1 MSVTIVPSTS
11 ALGDSGTA
19 DALATIRSFFNVDSI
34 VITHWLV
41 EVRKNYF
48 IPLEYKL
55 HVPLLGVRPYEAIP
69 CDFGLSTDALEAGL
83 RLPLHPMIEACL
95 EQWRISHSHMASN
108 SWRYLM
114 FNLDKMMSD
123 SGASSGSAT
132 PSAASAP
139 TAGDAGV
146 STVEKDPSSD
156 MEARLRKRLRKASV
170 GQELA
175 ATTKLRVK
183 ELEAEIERMRI
194 ELESLKSQRMKFEQE
209 VGLLRFSLDGL
220 GMTELI
226 WRGMFFC

>member
-1 MSVTIVPSTS
+1 M
-11 ALGDSGTA
+11 
-19 DALATIRSFFNVDSI
+19 RSFFNVDST

-48 IPLEYKL
+48 IPPEYKL

-69 CDFGLSTDALEAGL
+69 CDFSLSTDALEAGL
-83 RLPLHPMIEACL
+83 RLSLHPVIEACL

-108 SWRYLM
+108 SWRYLVA
-114 FNLDKMMSD
+114 FLCECHV
-123 SGASSGSAT
+123 SGIRAT
-132 PSAASAP
+132 KELFIACFRLI
-139 TAGDAGV
+139 GDAGV

-175 ATTKLRVK
+175 AATELRAK